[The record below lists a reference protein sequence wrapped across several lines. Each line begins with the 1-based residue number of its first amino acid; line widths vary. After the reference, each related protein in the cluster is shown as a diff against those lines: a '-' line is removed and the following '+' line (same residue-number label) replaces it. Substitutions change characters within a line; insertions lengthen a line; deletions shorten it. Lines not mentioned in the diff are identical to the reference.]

1 MILGVT
7 GAFGCGK
14 SAVLSAFSARGW
26 RTVDADRIC
35 HEFYADPEG
44 EAARKFAARW
54 GAEILTPEGAVDRR
68 RLGEI
73 VFADQEELDF
83 LTGVL
88 YPELSRRLD
97 ELIAGCRREGA
108 NGVFE
113 LPLLFEAGYEKKF
126 DRIVAVWAAPAIRYA
141 RLRSRRNYSDGEI
154 RRREARQLSADV
166 KMERADYALINNG
179 GFRELELQL
188 DRLIG
193 SLNPAAA

>member
-14 SAVLSAFSARGW
+14 SAVLAAFAARGW
-26 RTVDADRIC
+26 RTADADRIC
-35 HEFYADPEG
+35 HELYADPEG
-44 EAARKFAARW
+44 EPARKFAARW

-73 VFADQEELDF
+73 VFSDKEELDY

-88 YPELSRRLD
+88 YPELSRKLD
-97 ELIAGCRREGA
+97 ELIAGCRRDGA
-108 NGVFE
+108 NGAFE

-141 RLRSRRNYSDGEI
+141 RLRSQRNYSDEEI
-154 RRREARQLSADV
+154 RRREVRQLMADV
-166 KMERADYALINNG
+166 KMERADYALINND
-179 GFRELELQL
+179 GFQGLEMQL
-188 DRLIG
+188 NRLIESFG
-193 SLNPAAA
+193 AAA

>member
-14 SAVLSAFSARGW
+14 SAVLAAFAARGW
-26 RTVDADRIC
+26 RTADADRIC
-35 HEFYADPEG
+35 HELYADPEG
-44 EAARKFAARW
+44 EPARKFAARW

-73 VFADQEELDF
+73 VFSDKEELDY

-88 YPELSRRLD
+88 YPELSRKLD
-97 ELIAGCRREGA
+97 ELIAGCRRDGA
-108 NGVFE
+108 NGAFE

-141 RLRSRRNYSDGEI
+141 RLRSQRNYSDEEI
-154 RRREARQLSADV
+154 RRREVRQLMADV
-166 KMERADYALINNG
+166 KMERADYALINNDG
-179 GFRELELQL
+179 LQGLEMQL
-188 DRLIG
+188 NRLIE
-193 SLNPAAA
+193 SLGAAA